1 MGKDL
6 YRQVIKTGLQPEIVR
21 LLPVFIL
28 FCLIIP
34 GVTAIAITEFCP
46 DTYLKDDPDE
56 YVVLSGTGSL
66 DGIMVSDGEGGFRFP
81 LGSRIDGLLTVAYN
95 GMAYTSVHGRLPDFE
110 IYNYSPEIPD
120 VIPAGSFRLA
130 NAGDE
135 LMLYDHDN
143 LLQKV
148 SWPANIKPR
157 EGQVHFMD
165 KWVWDSRVLMLGQ
178 SRIAP
183 ANFTGV
189 SGVCFVSPDCSRELY
204 ENCISQAK
212 HEILV
217 NVYEF
222 SSPEMADALISARK
236 RGVNVT
242 VLIEGGP
249 VGGISPEG
257 NAICDRLTRNTIA
270 VFRMGTTGDSHAPY
284 RYDHAKYIVVDTLY
298 LLITSENFKENGFPA
313 EGKSG
318 NRGWGVCLI
327 DPRVATYFREVFL
340 IDLNGKGISPMTG
353 KEGPPEPGGTVSHT
367 KEFSPLRFE
376 GAKVTPV
383 LAPDTSYLIPDLLR
397 SATSGIDIEQ
407 AYISNESGGV
417 PNRYLAEAINASRRG
432 VHVRVLLD
440 SYWFNTEG
448 EDDND
453 EMMAYINQVAESER
467 LPLEARCAELDRNE
481 IEKIH
486 NKGVIVDRK
495 KVLVSSINW
504 NYNSPTF
511 NREVGVII
519 EQAEAARYYTA
530 VFEDDWGQSTSS
542 GRTQETTTAY
552 LKIGIA
558 ALVVALLLIL
568 YWRRR
573 NQ

>member
-1 MGKDL
+1 VKF
-6 YRQVIKTGLQPEIVR
+6 
-21 LLPVFIL
+21 LPVFLL

-34 GVTAIAITEFCP
+34 GVTAIVITEFCP

-66 DGIMVSDGEGGFRFP
+66 DRIMVSDGEGSFRFP
-81 LGSRIDGLLTVAYN
+81 PGSWIDGRITVAYN
-95 GMAYTSVHGRLPDFE
+95 GMAYAGVHERLPDFE
-110 IYNYSPEIPD
+110 FYNYSPDVPD
-120 VIPAGSFRLA
+120 VIPVGSFRLA

-135 LMLYDHDN
+135 LMLYEGDT

-148 SWPANIKPR
+148 SWPASVRPR
-157 EGQVHFMD
+157 EGQVHFLD
-165 KWVWDSRVLMLGQ
+165 NGVWDPRVLMLGQ
-178 SRIAP
+178 SRVAP

-189 SGVCFVSPDCSRELY
+189 SGVGFVSPDCSLELY

-212 HEILV
+212 YEILV

-222 SSPEMADALISARK
+222 SSPVMADALISARK

-257 NAICDRLTRNTIA
+257 NAICDRLTRNNIA
-270 VFRMGTTGDSHAPY
+270 VFRMGTMGDNHAPY
-284 RYDHAKYIVVDTLY
+284 RYDHAKYIVVDSLY
-298 LLITSENFKENGFPA
+298 LFITSENFKENGFPA

-327 DPRVATYFREVFL
+327 DPGVATWFRGVFL
-340 IDLNGKGISPMTG
+340 SDLNGKGISPMNG
-353 KEGPPEPGGTVSHT
+353 KEGPLEPGGTQTHT
-367 KEFSPLRFE
+367 QEFSPLRFE

-383 LAPDTSYLIPDLLR
+383 LAPDTSYLITGLLR
-397 SATSGIDIEQ
+397 SATGEIDIQQ
-407 AYISNESGGV
+407 AYISNESRGV
-417 PNRYLAEAINASRRG
+417 PNRYLAEAINASRHG
-432 VHVRVLLD
+432 VRVRVLLD

-453 EMMAYINQVAESER
+453 EMTAYINQVAASEH

-481 IEKIH
+481 LEKIH

-511 NREVGVII
+511 NREAGVII
-519 EQAEAARYYTA
+519 EQPDAALYYRA
-530 VFEDDWGQSTSS
+530 VFEDDWGQSTTTVN
-542 GRTQETTTAY
+542 GQNTTTEY

-558 ALVVALLLIL
+558 VVVVALLVVW
-568 YWRRR
+568 YWRRTK
-573 NQ
+573 Q

>member
-1 MGKDL
+1 M
-6 YRQVIKTGLQPEIVR
+6 RFV
-21 LLPVFIL
+21 PVFFL

-34 GVTAIAITEFCP
+34 GASAIVITEFCP

-81 LGSRIDGLLTVAYN
+81 PGSRIDGRVTVAYN
-95 GMAYTSVHGRLPDFE
+95 GNAYTGVHNRPPDFE
-110 IYNYSPEIPD
+110 YYNYAPDVPD
-120 VIPAGSFRLA
+120 VIPAGMFRLA
-130 NAGDE
+130 NTGDE

-148 SWPANIKPR
+148 SWPTDVKPR
-157 EGQVHFMD
+157 EGQVHFLENGG
-165 KWVWDSRVLMLGQ
+165 WDPRVLMLGQ

-183 ANFTGV
+183 ANFSGV
-189 SGVCFVSPDCSRELY
+189 SGVSFVSPDCSLELY
-204 ENCISQAK
+204 RNCIDEAK
-212 HEILV
+212 QEILL

-222 SSPEMADALISARK
+222 SSPEMADELISARK

-249 VGGISPEG
+249 VGGITPEG
-257 NAICDRLTRNTIA
+257 NAICERLTRNNII
-270 VFRMGTTGDSHAPY
+270 VCQMGTTGDSHAPY
-284 RYDHAKYIVVDTLY
+284 RYDHAKYIVVDSLY
-298 LLITSENFKENGFPA
+298 LFITSENFKGNGFPA
-313 EGKSG
+313 EGISG

-327 DPRVATYFREVFL
+327 DPGVATYFREVFL
-340 IDLNGKGISPMTG
+340 TDLNGKGISSMRG
-353 KEGPPEPGGTVSHT
+353 KEGPLESGGTVPHT
-367 KEFSPLRFE
+367 KEFFPLRFE
-376 GAKVTPV
+376 DANVSPV
-383 LAPDTSYLIPDLLR
+383 LAPDTSYLIPELLR
-397 SATSGIDIEQ
+397 SATHEIDIEQ
-407 AYISNESGGV
+407 AYVSNESKGI

-453 EMMAYINQVAESER
+453 EMMAYINQVAASEH

-481 IEKIH
+481 LEKIH

-511 NREVGVII
+511 NREAGVII
-519 EQAEAARYYTA
+519 EQPEAAQYYGA
-530 VFEDDWGQSTSS
+530 VFEDDWGRSTTS
-542 GRTQETTTAY
+542 GKSPDMTTGY
-552 LKIGIA
+552 IKIGIA
-558 ALVVALLLIL
+558 VMVVALLLLL
-568 YWRRR
+568 YWRRKD
-573 NQ
+573 Q